1 MAEIRIET
9 VVKAETK
16 IKIGVIRI
24 LRSSIVVIGLLLMIV
39 SCDSKMVVGEM
50 QDMPGHWN
58 KNDELEFHVPRLDS
72 LKKYDLFIHLRN
84 TNDYPYNNI
93 FLIASIEFPHG
104 KTITDTLEYRMANPD
119 GTWLGS
125 GIGTVKENKLW
136 YKEDV
141 SFFESGDYIIR
152 LSQAVRNNGSIHGV
166 TQLDGITE
174 VGYSIEEATDR

>member
-1 MAEIRIET
+1 
-9 VVKAETK
+9 
-16 IKIGVIRI
+16 
-24 LRSSIVVIGLLLMIV
+24 MII

-58 KNDELEFHVPRLDS
+58 KNDVLEFRVPRLDS

-152 LSQAVRNNGSIHGV
+152 LSQAVRNIGAIHGV

-174 VGYSIEEATDR
+174 VGYSIEEAIDQ